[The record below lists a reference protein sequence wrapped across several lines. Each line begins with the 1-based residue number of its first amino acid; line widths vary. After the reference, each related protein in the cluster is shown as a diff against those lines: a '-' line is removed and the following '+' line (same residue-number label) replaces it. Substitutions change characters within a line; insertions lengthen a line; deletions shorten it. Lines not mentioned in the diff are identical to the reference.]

1 MNRSNI
7 TPPLVSHPLQATFA
21 LTRQGPP
28 VDASETDTDL
38 DALHLHASWGTTGR
52 IQVLRGAGSIVG
64 GDAPRS
70 VLEISADLLDGGSWE
85 LVTATRGI
93 YSVHVPSTGWPLR
106 RAEVSTRLAA
116 GASFTTLRGD
126 GVTIEL
132 GQFRFELAHGVAG
145 RAIPATALGE
155 RVKRSALGQI
165 AGAALLHAAFF
176 GVFAYNTPALASDD
190 SASAREEQLVLMREY
205 LTAAA
210 LREPEPQPSAS
221 GEGSLKD
228 DGPSGAARAAGAAG
242 TLGKSSRPR
251 PINAGESSVPRD
263 NPDPTLDRAR
273 ERERERASA
282 RDFGMIGLG
291 AKPG

>member
-28 VDASETDTDL
+28 VDASETDTDQ
-38 DALHLHASWGTTGR
+38 DALHLHASWGTTGLLT
-52 IQVLRGAGSIVG
+52 QVLRGAGSIVV

-70 VLEISADLLDGGSWE
+70 VLQISADLLDGASWE

-93 YSVHVPSTGWPLR
+93 YSVHVPSNGVAVLR

-176 GVFAYNTPALASDD
+176 GVFAYNTPCAGQRRQRFG
-190 SASAREEQLVLMREY
+190 ARRAIGAHARVPHRGGPARTGT
-205 LTAAA
+205 TAK
-210 LREPEPQPSAS
+210 RQW
-221 GEGSLKD
+221 
-228 DGPSGAARAAGAAG
+228 
-242 TLGKSSRPR
+242 
-251 PINAGESSVPRD
+251 
-263 NPDPTLDRAR
+263 
-273 ERERERASA
+273 
-282 RDFGMIGLG
+282 
-291 AKPG
+291 